1 MVGGRDTLG
10 GADLPGFGRLG
21 GPGRFDWLDLP
32 YVDKLLHAGAF
43 GILALLLALASGRP
57 LLALVL
63 ASAYGVSDELHQ
75 LAVPGRSASGLD
87 WLADTVG
94 AGLVAA
100 VVFLWR
106 RPRGQRVE

>member
-1 MVGGRDTLG
+1 MGGRDTLG

-32 YVDKLLHAGAF
+32 YVDKLLHARAF
-43 GILALLLALASGRP
+43 GILALLLTLASGHP

-75 LAVPGRSASGLD
+75 VAVPGRSASGLD

-106 RPRGQRVE
+106 CPRGQRVE